1 MLFCEFCVISNKNFF
16 YRTPVVAASGTKLI
30 HQVPN
35 KLGADIVNINDKLK
49 ENVKD
54 IGELNQSIQ
63 MSQDTNDNK
72 LEEIGS
78 SIKQQKI
85 ERMA

>member
-1 MLFCEFCVISNKNFF
+1 M
-16 YRTPVVAASGTKLI
+16 VAASGTKLI
-30 HQVPN
+30 HQMPD

-54 IGELNQSIQ
+54 IGKLNQSIQ
-63 MSQDTNDNK
+63 MSQETNDNK
-72 LEEIGS
+72 LEEIDS